1 MSTENDDNCTD
12 EHAYWMYGLFFFGYI
27 SLIGEGDK
35 FLAAQNLRRSHIRV
49 ILALRQR
56 PGTTVKELCS
66 YLSVSQQA
74 ISRTLKQLIVEEYIR
89 QEERVS
95 DRRNRHLFLSKK
107 GEEACTG
114 VMKAQKKRLIKTY
127 KTIGL
132 ENADATAKMLFG
144 LMGEEESEKFQK
156 LWGTKTHYVSQENE

>member
-12 EHAYWMYGLFFFGYI
+12 DHAYWMFGLFFFGYR

-35 FLAAQNLRRSHIRV
+35 FLATHNLGRAHIRV
-49 ILALRQR
+49 IFVLKQR

-66 YLSVSQQA
+66 YLKVSQQA
-74 ISRTLKQLIVEEYIR
+74 VSRTLKQLIIEECIR
-89 QEERVS
+89 QEERIS
-95 DRRNRHLFLSKK
+95 DRRNRHLFLTKK

-114 VMKAQKKRLIKTY
+114 VMEAQKKRLIETY
-127 KTIGL
+127 KAIGV

-144 LMGEEESEKFQK
+144 LMGKGEREKFQK
-156 LWGTKTHYVSQENE
+156 LWGKNTHYLGEDN